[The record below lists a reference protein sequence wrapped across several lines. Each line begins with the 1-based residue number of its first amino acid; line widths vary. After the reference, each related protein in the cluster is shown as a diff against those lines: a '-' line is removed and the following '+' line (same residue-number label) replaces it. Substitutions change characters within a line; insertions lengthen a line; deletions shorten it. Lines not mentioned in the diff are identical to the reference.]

1 MKIVVPSYNRLAVI
15 ISRQLQNYEKQLQ
28 IIVAEKL
35 NDRQKQLLDALLEK
49 EPAENN
55 PTAEE
60 SAAPEFRFRLTR
72 LKQIFQTNKPA
83 DIKAN
88 LADWQTLQT
97 IYREC
102 GELIV
107 ELHLS
112 PAAVRYY
119 ANARPA
125 RQSFATDAPQP
136 K

>member
-1 MKIVVPSYNRLAVI
+1 
-15 ISRQLQNYEKQLQ
+15 LQT
-28 IIVAEKL
+28 IVAEKL
-35 NDRQKQLLDALLEK
+35 NDRQKRLLDALPEK

-55 PTAEE
+55 LTAEE
-60 SAAPEFRFRLTR
+60 SAAPDFRFRLTR
-72 LKQIFQTNKPA
+72 LKQIFQTNNPA

-102 GELIV
+102 GELIA
-107 ELHLS
+107 ELYLS

-119 ANARPA
+119 ANFVQYARVLQLTEA
-125 RQSFATDAPQP
+125 QP